1 ALRPIESRVLLY
13 RRHRRRGEIPLG
25 TSLGQGHSRLD
36 LLTARSRLICRF
48 AVSSAGAV
56 GHKRLSSLK
65 TIARSTAI
73 RKAPAIERIAAT
85 TGWCFCFAAAG
96 DGARLQPVAQAG
108 CGVG

>member
-13 RRHRRRGEIPLG
+13 RPHRGPGETPLG

-36 LLTARSRLICRF
+36 LLTARSELICRF

-85 TGWCFCFAAAG
+85 TGCFFALQRPVM
-96 DGARLQPVAQAG
+96 ARVYKPVAQAG